1 MTFPVTCSRGQQAD
15 LPAVA
20 TLAQAVLAELRA
32 DWGSVVPLTR
42 AALVVYIQNG
52 AVPCVAYDQAQPTV
66 LRGATLFVPMHDGTW
81 ECTLV
86 LTDKSLTAVNRLSV
100 FWQMLQWAAGQVA
113 ATTTL
118 FGRVKANGN
127 LDNYLAVRVPD
138 RTLSPDGT
146 VAVYRVTAAGVL
158 GVAA

>member
-32 DWGSVVPLTR
+32 DWGAVVPLSR
-42 AALVVYIQNG
+42 AALIVYIQNG
-52 AVPCVAYDQAQPTV
+52 AVPCVAYDATT
-66 LRGATLFVPMHDGTW
+66 LRGATLFTPMHDGTW

-86 LTDKSLTAVNRLSV
+86 LTDKNLTAANRLSV
-100 FWQMLQWAAGQVA
+100 FWQTLQWAAAQVPGQ
-113 ATTTL
+113 TLL

-146 VAVYRVTAAGVL
+146 VAVYRVTAGGVL
-158 GVAA
+158 GVVA